1 MSFSFTMTDTQ
12 IEQGIPSIK
21 KRAASIRADIHKVC
35 VSILYRWNQSGDVRA
50 ASVRAA
56 SLLDA
61 VDPSHA
67 QKIVN
72 WFSVYAG
79 FEYQQEDKSFRYSDT
94 TITEDRVKAAKAETA
109 FDLTKDAEAKPFDL
123 PGKIQNLL
131 KQAKKAAE
139 AGAEGSNVPEEMI
152 EALARIIEA

>member
-1 MSFSFTMTDTQ
+1 MSFSFTMNDDQ
-12 IEQGIPSIK
+12 IAKGISGIK
-21 KRAASIRADIHKVC
+21 KRAASIRVDIHKVS
-35 VSILYRWNQSGDVRA
+35 VSILYQWSQSRDARA
-50 ASVRAA
+50 AADRAGQ
-56 SLLDA
+56 LLAA

-79 FEYQQEDKSFRYSDT
+79 FEFQTEDKSFRYSET

-109 FDLTKDAEAKPFDL
+109 FDLTKDAEPKPFDL

-131 KQAKKAAE
+131 KQARKAQESGVA
-139 AGAEGSNVPEEMI
+139 GSNVPEEMI
-152 EALARIIEA
+152 EALAHIIEA